1 VKDAAEVSIQQMV
14 SKTREGSILKFQ
26 RRRLTLA
33 RVLMGRIKPR
43 VAKLR
48 GGRGMGW
55 CSIVSVQD
63 VGEAGRLGGQRS
75 LLYLRFHP
83 SHTKR

>member
-1 VKDAAEVSIQQMV
+1 MKDAAEVSIQQIV
-14 SKTREGSILKFQ
+14 SKTREGGVLEFQ
-26 RRRLTLA
+26 TSRLTLA
-33 RVLMGRIKPR
+33 RVLVSGIKSR

-48 GGRGMGW
+48 SGCGMGR

-75 LLYLRFHP
+75 LLCLRFHS
-83 SHTKR
+83 SHTMR